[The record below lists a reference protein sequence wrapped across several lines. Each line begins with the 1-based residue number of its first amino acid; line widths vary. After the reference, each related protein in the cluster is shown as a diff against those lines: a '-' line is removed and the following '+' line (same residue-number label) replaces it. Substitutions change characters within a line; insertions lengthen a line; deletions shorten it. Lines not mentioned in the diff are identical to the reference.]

1 MCKDPGGWSRQLE
14 EQRKEADRS
23 LPLPP
28 GLGVI
33 AFGGFALQ
41 EDLKKM
47 GVGSALHLIILL
59 FVLTELALLRE

>member
-1 MCKDPGGWSRQLE
+1 MSRPLGQAAPAGGAEEGGRQE
-14 EQRKEADRS
+14 PVR
-23 LPLPP
+23 PP

-33 AFGGFALQ
+33 GFGGFALQ

-59 FVLTELALLRE
+59 FVLTELALWRE